1 MLKKLFSSYLYKQS
15 FIALFIKVLGA
26 VMAFL
31 FNIFLARKL
40 GAEQTGVFYLCY
52 TVLMIAIVFSRLGID
67 NVLLRNVASFN
78 NKKRYQDLKS
88 IFVGSMKIVLFS
100 SLIVSLLLY
109 FLSETLA
116 IYLFKNP
123 KMLNSLRLILI
134 AIIPYSLSLIVV
146 AGLKG
151 LKKIGEATIIES
163 VVIPTFSAVVL
174 YFMLEGANIKD
185 FVSSYVIGFFL
196 LICLA
201 FFFWERN
208 TSFIKEKTLRVD
220 YKKILN
226 SSIPLL
232 WVSAMFLVNTWADRI
247 FLGYYS
253 SAEDVGVYSISVKI
267 ALLVSFILGA
277 VNSASS
283 AKFSEYYNNKN
294 IQKLSYYCNKATNM
308 MVIFSFPVLIILI
321 IFSNKILSV
330 FGSEFVVGSTILTIL
345 CLAQFVNVATGSV
358 GQILAMSN
366 NEKYLKKSIFAGMG
380 VNIILNIILI
390 PKLNMTGAALATGI
404 SWVISTMFALY
415 YVKKKLDFIACVFF
429 NK

>member
-1 MLKKLFSSYLYKQS
+1 MLKKLLNSYLYKQS
-15 FIALFIKVLGA
+15 FIALSIKVLGA

-40 GAEQTGVFYLCY
+40 GAEHTGIFYLCY

-67 NVLLRNVASFN
+67 NILLRNVAAFN
-78 NKKRYQDLKS
+78 DKKRYQDLKS
-88 IFVGSMKIVLFS
+88 IFRVCIKIVFFS
-100 SLIVSLLLY
+100 SLVVSSLLYLLSDYIIIY
-109 FLSETLA
+109 F
-116 IYLFKNP
+116 FKNP
-123 KMLNSLRLILI
+123 EMLNSLQLILI
-134 AIIPYSLSLIVV
+134 GIIPYSLSLIVV

-163 VVIPTFSAVVL
+163 VVIPTFSVGVL
-174 YFMLEGANIKD
+174 YFMLDDTQVNN

-208 TSFIKEKTLRVD
+208 TRFIKEKTLSVN
-220 YKKILN
+220 YKKVLN

-253 SAEDVGVYSISVKI
+253 DAEAVGVYSIAVKI

-283 AKFSEYYNNKN
+283 AKFSD
-294 IQKLSYYCNKATNM
+294 
-308 MVIFSFPVLIILI
+308 
-321 IFSNKILSV
+321 
-330 FGSEFVVGSTILTIL
+330 
-345 CLAQFVNVATGSV
+345 LAREN
-358 GQILAMSN
+358 
-366 NEKYLKKSIFAGMG
+366 YLPERF
-380 VNIILNIILI
+380 
-390 PKLNMTGAALATGI
+390 
-404 SWVISTMFALY
+404 
-415 YVKKKLDFIACVFF
+415 D
-429 NK
+429 

>member
-1 MLKKLFSSYLYKQS
+1 MLKKLLNSYLYKQS
-15 FIALFIKVLGA
+15 FIALSIKVLGA

-40 GAEQTGVFYLCY
+40 GAEHTGIFYLCY

-67 NVLLRNVASFN
+67 NILLRNVAAFN
-78 NKKRYQDLKS
+78 DKKRYQDLKS
-88 IFVGSMKIVLFS
+88 IFRVCIKIVFFS
-100 SLIVSLLLY
+100 SLVVSSLLYLLSDYIIIY
-109 FLSETLA
+109 F
-116 IYLFKNP
+116 FKNP
-123 KMLNSLRLILI
+123 EMLNSLQLILI
-134 AIIPYSLSLIVV
+134 GIIPYSLSLIVV

-163 VVIPTFSAVVL
+163 VVIPTFSVGVL
-174 YFMLEGANIKD
+174 YFMLDDTQVNN

-208 TSFIKEKTLRVD
+208 TRFIKEKTLSVN
-220 YKKILN
+220 YKKVLN

-253 SAEDVGVYSISVKI
+253 DAEAVGVYSIAVKI

-283 AKFSEYYNNKN
+283 AKFSEYYNNNNLK
-294 IQKLSYYCNKATNM
+294 KLSNYCKKASNM
-308 MVIFSFPVLIILI
+308 MVFVSFPVLFIII
-321 IFSNKILSV
+321 IFSNNLLSI
-330 FGSEFVVGSTILTIL
+330 FGSEFVVGSTALIIL
-345 CLAQFVNVATGSV
+345 CSGQFVNVACGSV
-358 GQILAMSN
+358 GQVLAMTN
-366 NEKYLKKSIFAGMG
+366 NEILLNRSVFTG
-380 VNIILNIILI
+380 VILNIVLNIILI
-390 PKLNMTGAALATGI
+390 PAYGINGAALATCC
-404 SWVISTMFALY
+404 SWITVNILAVY
-415 YVKKKLDFIACVFF
+415 YVKKKLNFYACILL
-429 NK
+429 N